1 MYQEFVWGFFDAL
14 NLRGQLLI
22 AIGGT
27 LFLVVRME
35 YPSLHSFSPPSSWE
49 AACQERSPLLL
60 HLQSQGLETLDTM
73 FDLMS

>member
-1 MYQEFVWGFFDAL
+1 MHQEFVWGFFDAL

-35 YPSLHSFSPPSSWE
+35 YPS
-49 AACQERSPLLL
+49 
-60 HLQSQGLETLDTM
+60 
-73 FDLMS
+73 